1 MKASSKINTIKKNS
15 DFQQVFEKGH
25 SINGRYLVVYFLHN
39 QFDGERFGF
48 CVGRKLGP
56 AVTRNRIKRRL
67 REVVRG
73 TDPFGKNGYPIEE
86 SGLRINNSS
95 FDIIL
100 VARKPIL
107 TAQYQDIIKD
117 YEHILLKTG
126 ILDQ

>member
-1 MKASSKINTIKKNS
+1 MKASPKINTIKKNS

-39 QFDGERFGF
+39 QFEDQRFGF

-56 AVTRNRIKRRL
+56 AVERNRVKRRL
-67 REVVRG
+67 REVIRG
-73 TDPFGKNGYPIEE
+73 VDRLKKAGSQLKE
-86 SGLRINNSS
+86 SG
-95 FDIIL
+95 FDIVL

-126 ILDQ
+126 ILNE